1 MVSYSHVGCPCL
13 PISPHLSPYLPPVR
27 THVFQP
33 ALEGTRT
40 PPHHPAPLLFAVLA
54 LALRVDGARP
64 SSHPDL
70 GVSTLQ
76 DGTDVLASN
85 LSLLNGT
92 HALAVQ
98 PPFGWLTY
106 YAVADVLLSDSLG
119 RTAYIFAGYTIAPD
133 PLQYAA
139 TAALVVLLVALSC
152 ALPAYLRA
160 GCAAEMRRPRHAAK
174 ALRGAAATAAAGQ
187 GGASSQRSAGG
198 GSSALV

>member
-1 MVSYSHVGCPCL
+1 MSLGP
-13 PISPHLSPYLPPVR
+13 
-27 THVFQP
+27 F
-33 ALEGTRT
+33 
-40 PPHHPAPLLFAVLA
+40 
-54 LALRVDGARP
+54 
-64 SSHPDL
+64 PDL
-70 GVSTLQ
+70 SRTFP
-76 DGTDVLASN
+76 A
-85 LSLLNGT
+85 
-92 HALAVQ
+92 
-98 PPFGWLTY
+98 
-106 YAVADVLLSDSLG
+106 G
-119 RTAYIFAGYTIAPD
+119 RTAYILAGYTIAPD